1 MVYIPPNPK
10 GETWLVVP
18 IISVN
23 NLVKRYK
30 KATFNAVD
38 NISFEVEEGEFFTFL
53 GPNGAG
59 KTTTISILT
68 TTLSKTSGEVKITG
82 FDTDR
87 DSSKVRQNVGIIFQ
101 NPSLDTN
108 LTAEENIRFHAILYG
123 LYPFRPSYEL
133 MPQSYK
139 KRVKELSEVIG
150 LGNELFNT
158 IKTFSGGMKR
168 KLEIIRSLMHKPK
181 VLFLDEPTIGLDP
194 LSRKNLW
201 EYLKTVRKQ
210 QNITIFL
217 TTHYLEE
224 AEEADTVCIISKGKI
239 VSLGTPTQIKN
250 TLIDEYILID
260 ADNRNKL
267 TKELESKKIKFTGNG
282 PFKIDIENKNLQKLI
297 QDIKTP
303 LSMLKTHSP
312 TLEEAYLEIIA
323 ERENN
328 LSS

>member
-1 MVYIPPNPK
+1 MSA
-10 GETWLVVP
+10 
-18 IISVN
+18 IISVK
-23 NLVKRYK
+23 NLVKKYK
-30 KATFNAVD
+30 NAKMNAVD

-68 TTLSKTSGEVKITG
+68 TTLSKTSGEVKITD
-82 FDTDR
+82 FDTNK

-101 NPSLDTN
+101 NPSLDIN

-139 KRVKELSEVIG
+139 KRVQELSEVIG

-239 VSLGTPTQIKN
+239 VSIGTPTQIKN
-250 TLIDEYILID
+250 RLIQEYILID
-260 ADNRNKL
+260 AKDRHKL
-267 TKELESKKIKFTGNG
+267 LKELDSKKINYEDKG
-282 PFKIDIENKNLQKLI
+282 PFKINIENKNLQKLI
-297 QDIKTP
+297 QSIKTP

-312 TLEEAYLEIIA
+312 SLEEAYLEIIM
-323 ERENN
+323 EKEEI
-328 LSS
+328 L